1 MKKAIALLMALV
13 MVLCLLP
20 SMTLAASWEPDDEI
34 TITVDVFDYATN
46 TIYQKVGTDTVTKG
60 DEKIQSNNYRI
71 PELSKF
77 TSQKY
82 GRVLEVTGN

>member
-1 MKKAIALLMALV
+1 MKKTIALLMALV

-20 SMTLAASWEPDDEI
+20 SMTLAASWKPDDKI